1 MCCHQ
6 LRHVIDIDRVGEVDY
21 LTGDDAYKRDWMS
34 HSRERCGIIAFNLR
48 SVRGIA
54 AAATHLGGGWLKTG
68 LRWLRGRAL
77 AP

>member
-1 MCCHQ
+1 
-6 LRHVIDIDRVGEVDY
+6 
-21 LTGDDAYKRDWMS
+21 MS

-54 AAATHLGGGWLKTG
+54 AATLHLGGGWLKTG
-68 LRWLRGRAL
+68 LRRLRGVTV